1 MWRSGHPCREFA
13 GSPSIACLRISWT
26 QLLQSTQ
33 DGPRAHGCEVGGWA
47 YSSGLRSRPRFCIGV
62 SKFSFV
68 SPLRHISRGKSFAFL
83 GFLLQWRVLCDP
95 PLPTESVVLEA
106 LEPFPCPCTLR
117 QEPSAHEE
125 PVLQVGEAKSRP
137 VPSRVFLAS
146 ILMLL
151 SPLSRASEC
160 VREGLS
166 SETRRSPGISPG
178 PANRQG
184 DLQSYPVDVSS
195 AS

>member
-1 MWRSGHPCREFA
+1 MLTPVENLLGPPALLAWGLA
-13 GSPSIACLRISWT
+13 GLNCFRVLKMGLELMAVKWVGGPIA
-26 QLLQSTQ
+26 Q
-33 DGPRAHGCEVGGWA
+33 ACEVG
-47 YSSGLRSRPRFCIGV
+47 PRFCIGV

-68 SPLRHISRGKSFAFL
+68 SPLRHIAQGKSFAFL
-83 GFLLQWRVLCDP
+83 GFLLQWRALCDP

-117 QEPSAHEE
+117 REPSAHEE

-137 VPSRVFLAS
+137 VPPRVFLAS

-178 PANRQG
+178 PANCQG
-184 DLQSYPVDVSS
+184 DLQSYLVDVSS